1 MGFIDTIKARAK
13 AAQKTIVLPETED
26 RRTLEA
32 TEMIL
37 KEGIAKVVLVGN
49 EEAIKKIKLLLK
61 PEDAILIK
69 ASNGMKFSEIVKEIS
84 K

>member
-37 KEGIAKVVLVGN
+37 KEGIAKVILIGM
-49 EEAIKKIKLLLK
+49 KKLLRK
-61 PEDAILIK
+61 VPKDW
-69 ASNGMKFSEIVKEIS
+69 IS
-84 K
+84 PALRS